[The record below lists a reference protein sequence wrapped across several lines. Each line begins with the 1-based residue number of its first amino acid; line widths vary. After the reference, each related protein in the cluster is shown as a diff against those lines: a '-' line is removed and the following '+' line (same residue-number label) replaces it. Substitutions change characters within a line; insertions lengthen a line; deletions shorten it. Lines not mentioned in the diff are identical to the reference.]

1 MGPTIEILCM
11 YIRPRIR
18 TSKETLWFVGGPDGE
33 ICNPDSPKRLLKEL
47 TNERLDKF
55 SS

>member
-18 TSKETLWFVGGPDGE
+18 TSKETLWFVGGSGGK
-33 ICNPDSPKRLLKEL
+33 IRNQNSPKRLLKEL

-55 SS
+55 NS